1 MYSQVY
7 LYNMDYQKHYDNL
20 MASRLLLKK
29 QRYIERKNGVYY
41 EGHHIIP
48 KYLGGTGVSFNGL
61 KNDNIVYLTAREHFL
76 AHWLFWRIKRDR
88 QSALAFHKMM
98 SSNKNQNRIVSSRAY
113 EEARLA
119 FSETNKGNDY
129 WKYIKKKQEFTPERR
144 LAHSKI
150 MKGRFAGE
158 KNYFYGKKHT
168 LESRKKISE
177 KAKNRDC
184 SHYKSNKGIKVLL
197 KDGAIIGEFKSSKE
211 IAEYIGSSH
220 SNVRHVLGG
229 TQKTAK
235 GYNIV
240 YKNNLIV

>member
-1 MYSQVY
+1 
-7 LYNMDYQKHYDNL
+7 MDYQKHYDNL

-29 QRYIERKNGVYY
+29 QRHTERKNGVYY

-48 KYLGGTGVSFNGL
+48 KYLGGTGVSFNGFN
-61 KNDNIVYLTAREHFL
+61 NDNIVYLTAREHFL

-98 SSNKNQNRIVSSRAY
+98 SNNKNQNRIISSRAY
-113 EEARLA
+113 QEARLA

-129 WKYIKKKQEFTPERR
+129 WKYVKKKQEFTPERR
-144 LAHSKI
+144 LAHSKV

-158 KNYFYGKKHT
+158 KNYFYGKKHS
-168 LESRKKISE
+168 LEERKIISE
-177 KAKNRDC
+177 RQKNLPIEKRAN
-184 SHYKSNKGIKVLL
+184 YKGIKVLL
-197 KDGAIIGEFKSSKE
+197 KDGIIIGEFKSSKE
-211 IAEYIGSSH
+211 IAEYIGSSY